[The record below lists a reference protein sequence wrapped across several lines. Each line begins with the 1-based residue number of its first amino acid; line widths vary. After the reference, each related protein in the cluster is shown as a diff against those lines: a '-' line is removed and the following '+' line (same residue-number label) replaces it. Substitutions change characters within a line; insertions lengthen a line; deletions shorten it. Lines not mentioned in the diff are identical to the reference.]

1 MTTTHRTRALAR
13 KPSTN
18 PAWATLESMAVDYL
32 ALHPAPEPP
41 AVDPRREQLRED
53 MLKRL
58 MGTWVQMLADE
69 VVDEASGRVGDA
81 GSGDATLPSLDID
94 GAGSEAPEHRLLRR
108 DSALEAVFRAEAM
121 RLARRHGNA
130 GLAQA
135 FGGVTNLAANAQQDF
150 AEQRLLRFGRRQQ
163 TLLSGLLSQWDP
175 ERGSLYTFI
184 SRMASSFLIDMA
196 RQHFGQAAAKPDQ
209 ADKQSEGATAEHA
222 PTPQPRQRRAR
233 RGAGEGDGHGG
244 DAAPGGQVPRSHE
257 ATPGEWVMAQAM
269 ANAQSEDGQ
278 ADAQDWLDAHTHEQ
292 TPAHEDSPQDR
303 LEAKQALLQ
312 ASEMRQALRQAVR
325 ALPDELRLLFEME
338 LLKDGAGLSDDE
350 VAKRMGWGSRNT
362 LIKHR
367 QRLHQVLRQ
376 QLDHLAR

>member
-69 VVDEASGRVGDA
+69 VVDEASGEVADA
-81 GSGDATLPSLDID
+81 GSNDAAPPSQDAD
-94 GAGSEAPEHRLLRR
+94 GAGSEVPEHRLLRR
-108 DSALEAVFRAEAM
+108 DSALEAVFRAEAK
-121 RLARRHGNA
+121 RLARRHGND
-130 GLAQA
+130 GLAA
-135 FGGVTNLAANAQQDF
+135 AYGGVTNLAANAQQDF
-150 AEQRLLRFGRRQQ
+150 AEQRLLRLGRRQQ

-196 RQHFGQAAAKPDQ
+196 RQHFGYAPAKPDR
-209 ADKQSEGATAEHA
+209 ADKEGEGAQAGRA
-222 PTPQPRQRRAR
+222 PAPATRQRRAR
-233 RGAGEGDGHGG
+233 RGAGDGHDG

-257 ATPGEWVMAQAM
+257 ATPREWVMAQAM

-278 ADAQDWLDAHTHEQ
+278 ADAQAWLDERMSAQ
-292 TPAHEDSPQDR
+292 EDSPQDQ

-312 ASEMRQALRQAVR
+312 AGEMRQALEHAVQ
-325 ALPDELRLLFEME
+325 ALPEELRQLFEME
-338 LLKDGAGLSDDE
+338 LLKHKDGLPDAE
-350 VAKRMGWGSRNT
+350 VAKRLGWGSRNT

-367 QRLHQVLRQ
+367 QRLHLVLRG
-376 QLDHLAR
+376 QLDHLAS